1 MSGSAALKFAFSKL
15 LASGKIDW
23 GFSVGYGYVQ
33 NPLFFPYGLA
43 YGKGANLA
51 LMAGYEKSFFFAG
64 VTTQFDYS
72 CSSGALSDTDSVWK
86 NAIALYVMPSRRV
99 SLNIYG
105 ALHSAFGLYDEVSES
120 VDESSVDRVRAIET
134 GGGVSF
140 FIPGS
145 SVVMNVSGFSFI
157 FPSSP
162 AYIGC
167 KVCINYLF

>member
-1 MSGSAALKFAFSKL
+1 MGTGKL
-15 LASGKIDW
+15 TAVL
-23 GFSVGYGYVQ
+23 V
-33 NPLFFPYGLA
+33 PLM
-43 YGKGANLA
+43 GA
-51 LMAGYEKSFFFAG
+51 FFFLAACG
-64 VTTQFDYS
+64 LILCHVQRLPVVLLEIFR
-72 CSSGALSDTDSVWK
+72 GALSDTDSVWK

-120 VDESSVDRVRAIET
+120 VDESSVDWVSAIET

-145 SVVMNVSGFSFI
+145 SVVMNVFGFSFI
-157 FPSSP
+157 LPSSP